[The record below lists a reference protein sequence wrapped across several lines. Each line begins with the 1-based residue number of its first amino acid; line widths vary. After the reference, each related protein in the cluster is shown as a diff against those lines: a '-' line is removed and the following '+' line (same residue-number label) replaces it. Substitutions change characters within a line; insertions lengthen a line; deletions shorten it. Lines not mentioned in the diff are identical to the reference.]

1 MRHGRNLNPEW
12 GYVAP
17 ASGFM
22 RTARLIMLAA
32 IVGATAGAAIVFS
45 LLDRPVAEE
54 SVAARTLVGSDASWP
69 VTAGTSVAAQ
79 QPTEPQQQIKLPAE
93 LQNSTEQKAPPVLA
107 AGVKT
112 RPQQSE
118 LATTL
123 ASQHPTSAAALAEAR
138 AVEDMPSA
146 QTPNNT
152 VAVAPDPASTSQPQS
167 KGPRKTSRTAS
178 RNSAPRYD
186 SSRYYARGYDGPRY
200 GYGSRHGYEPRYG
213 FAQGFAWAPYSSRNY

>member
-22 RTARLIMLAA
+22 RTARFMVAA
-32 IVGATAGAAIVFS
+32 IVGATAGAVIVFS

-54 SVAARTLVGSDASWP
+54 SVAARTLVGPDASWP
-69 VTAGTSVAAQ
+69 VTADTSAAAQ

-123 ASQHPTSAAALAEAR
+123 ASQHPTSAAALAEAP

>member
-22 RTARLIMLAA
+22 RTARFIVAA
-32 IVGATAGAAIVFS
+32 IVGATAGVVIVFS

-54 SVAARTLVGSDASWP
+54 SVAARTLVGRDASWP
-69 VTAGTSVAAQ
+69 VTADTSAAAQ
-79 QPTEPQQQIKLPAE
+79 QPTEPQQQIRLPAA

-123 ASQHPTSAAALAEAR
+123 ASQHPTNAAALAETR
-138 AVEDMPSA
+138 AVKDTPA
-146 QTPNNT
+146 VQTPNNT
-152 VAVAPDPASTSQPQS
+152 VAVAPDPALTPQPQS
-167 KGPRKTSRTAS
+167 KGPRKTPRTAP
-178 RNSAPRYD
+178 RNGAPRYD
-186 SSRYYARGYDGPRY
+186 SPSYYARGYDGLHYR
-200 GYGSRHGYEPRYG
+200 YGSRHGYQPRYG
-213 FAQGFAWAPYSSRNY
+213 FAQGFAWAPYTSRNY

>member
-1 MRHGRNLNPEW
+1 MRHGRNFNPEW

-22 RTARLIMLAA
+22 RTSRFMVAA
-32 IVGATAGAAIVFS
+32 IVGATAGAVIVFS
-45 LLDRPVAEE
+45 LLGRPVAEE
-54 SVAARTLVGSDASWP
+54 SVAARTLVGLDASLP
-69 VTAGTSVAAQ
+69 VTAATSVAAQ
-79 QPTEPQQQIKLPAE
+79 QPTEPQQIKSPAE
-93 LQNSTEQKAPPVLA
+93 VRNSAEQNAPPVLA

-123 ASQHPTSAAALAEAR
+123 ASQHPTNAAALAEAPAMKDTS
-138 AVEDMPSA
+138 AV

-152 VAVAPDPASTSQPQS
+152 VAVTPDPVSAPQPQS
-167 KGPRKTSRTAS
+167 KGPRKASRTAP

-186 SSRYYARGYDGPRY
+186 SPRYYARGYDGPRY
-200 GYGSRHGYEPRYG
+200 RYGSRYGYEPRYG
-213 FAQGFAWAPYSSRNY
+213 FEQGFAWAPYTSHNY